1 MVAMVAGT
9 NPANELEATLAV
21 QIALTADA
29 AALMLEKTRPSQSIE
44 AFNAYLNAT
53 TKLQRTM
60 VAQIEALAKLQRGG
74 AQSVRV
80 EHVHVHQGGQAIV
93 GAVTTGR
100 RGSHESSRQAHASA
114 LQDAEMWG
122 EDTIGSTVPV
132 PGSERK

>member
-1 MVAMVAGT
+1 MVAGT

-29 AALMLEKTRPSQSIE
+29 AALMLEKTRPSQSID

-60 VAQIEALAKLQRGG
+60 VAQVEALAKLQRGG

-93 GAVTTGR
+93 GAVTTGGR
-100 RGSHESSRQAHASA
+100 AAHGRCRQPHARMVLDPEVWS
-114 LQDAEMWG
+114 
-122 EDTIGSTVPV
+122 EDTVGDTMSLPCC
-132 PGSERK
+132 ER